1 MSMPTESKS
10 DIFKKIFFEYH
21 TQLCLYAS
29 QYVGDHDTAK
39 DVVQEVFHD
48 LWLRF
53 DRIDFSYS
61 IKPLLYK
68 YTRNKAIDYLR
79 ISINKKER
87 PYDVAALSL
96 DDYMKHLLIDDF
108 DEQINFKE
116 LSDAIHLCVEK
127 LPAQRKKIYVMSRV
141 NGLKNREI
149 ADQLNISIK
158 AVEKQISK
166 ALNDIKT
173 FLIDNG
179 FVASVSVL
187 LYLSKFL

>member
-1 MSMPTESKS
+1 MSMPTESKP

-21 TQLCLYAS
+21 TRLCLYAS

-39 DVVQEVFHD
+39 DIVQEVFHD

-53 DRIDFSYS
+53 DSIDFSYS

-68 YTRNKAIDYLR
+68 CTRNKAIDYLR
-79 ISINKKER
+79 VSINKKER
-87 PYDVAALSL
+87 PYDVAALPL
-96 DDYMKHLLIDDF
+96 DDYMKHLLIEDF

-116 LSDAIHLCVEK
+116 LSEAIYSCVEK
-127 LPAQRKKIYVMSRV
+127 LPAQRKRIYVMSRV

-149 ADQLNISIK
+149 ADQLNVSIK

-173 FLIDNG
+173 FLINNG
-179 FVASVSVL
+179 FVTSVSVL
-187 LYLSKFL
+187 LYILKFI